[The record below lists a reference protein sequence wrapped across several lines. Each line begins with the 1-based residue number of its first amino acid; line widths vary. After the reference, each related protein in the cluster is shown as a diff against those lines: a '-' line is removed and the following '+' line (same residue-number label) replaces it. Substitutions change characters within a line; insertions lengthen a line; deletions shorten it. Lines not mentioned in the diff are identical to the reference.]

1 MVLGNEVFDAAHL
14 MPILTDPCILK
25 LCYDIRGDGAA
36 LYLQHGI
43 RVHGF
48 YDLQVVYT
56 SLHQS
61 PGDPF
66 LKGLHRAI
74 ERIIPSCAACA
85 FAERKAVFRKNA
97 AYAFLKRPIEQELL
111 AYAAWDVT
119 YLMEMFRAWSPYVS
133 THSVLMCTSDRLMR
147 HIRQRERGG
156 GRRTATIA
164 AAYPPHHHSSSN
176 NNNNNSNINNAN
188 GLGVMSRVDFA
199 PVRAKRLCFVVPV
212 TKFTGSV

>member
-25 LCYDIRGDGAA
+25 LCYDVRGDGAA

-43 RVHGF
+43 QVHGF

-74 ERIIPSCAACA
+74 ERIIPSRAACA
-85 FAERKAVFRKNA
+85 FADRKAVFRKNA

-119 YLMEMFRAWSPYVS
+119 YLMEMFRVWSPYVS
-133 THSVLMCTSDRLMR
+133 THSVQMCTSDRLMR
-147 HIRQRERGG
+147 YIRQRQR
-156 GRRTATIA
+156 GRRTAIA
-164 AAYPPHHHSSSN
+164 GYPHYYHQHNNNEVNHHHN
-176 NNNNNSNINNAN
+176 NNNN
-188 GLGVMSRVDFA
+188 GMTVVMSRVDFA
-199 PVRAKRLCFVVPV
+199 PVRAKQLCFVVPV
-212 TKFTGSV
+212 TTKFSSV